1 LILKLLLM
9 GKKYTYLFFVFCFF
23 FCFSSY
29 GQNINA
35 VNDNA
40 TVTYSSNVQIAIQ
53 NALGN
58 DTYNGIPVTLSQVTI
73 TQISAST
80 NISLQPNGSVVLD
93 AGANSGTYNIFYS
106 ICDNVNTSICDYA
119 EINVFV
125 APVPIVAGN
134 DAVTISTGLT
144 APQVILENVL
154 SNDTLGGIPINISD
168 VTIQQISSTATFYF
182 SIDPATANVLV
193 ISNPPTGNYTLNYY
207 YCINGIPVPGNCAYT
222 FATITVVN
230 SLLTTINS
238 TYQDFNGDG
247 ITNVGD
253 VVNYTYSITNIGS
266 TAVSNVSITSSE
278 VNINGGPPIPILN
291 PSANNNSTYTGV
303 HVITQE
309 DINNGA
315 VVVTVQTNGT
325 LSGNPISVTTT
336 NTRNLS
342 IANGVRLNAFVDYNG
357 NGTQENG
364 EPNFTN
370 GSFQYQLNDNG
381 TIHNIISSSGEHYL
395 YETNPINS
403 YDFGYTINPAY
414 AGQYTVA
421 PSAYSNVTVANGS
434 GIVTYN
440 FAVTQVPFSDLGI
453 YIYSWIPP
461 RPGFTYENYI
471 TFFNYGNQTIA
482 SGTVTFTK
490 GNNVSI
496 LTVSPTASTTTANGF
511 TYNFTNLLPGESR
524 TITVFMQVPTI
535 PTVNLGDLVT
545 NSASITIPANDIN
558 INNNSSSLTQTIVGS
573 YDPNDKAESHG
584 PQIQHSTF
592 SANDYLTYTIRFENT
607 GTAEA
612 INIRVNDV
620 LNADLDETTVRMVTA
635 SHPYVLDRV
644 GSNLT
649 WRFDGVNL
657 EPSIPGN
664 SVIGH
669 GYIVFQVKPKAGY
682 AIGDVIPNTAN
693 IYFDFNPAIVTNTW
707 TTEFVLQ
714 LSNPEFTAM
723 NFDYYP
729 NPVKNSL
736 IISSESIIDHIE
748 IYSVLGQK
756 VKSVKMDGIQT
767 EINLSELTRGLYL
780 VKATS
785 SGQEKT
791 VKIIKE

>member
-1 LILKLLLM
+1 M
-9 GKKYTYLFFVFCFF
+9 EKKYTNLLLVFVFGLFFSTV
-23 FCFSSY
+23 SH
-29 GQNINA
+29 GQIVANNNQGSA
-35 VNDNA
+35 VN
-40 TVTYSSNVQIAIQ
+40 SNSVQIVIQ
-53 NALGN
+53 NVLGN
-58 DTYNGIPVTLSQVTI
+58 DTLNGITATLSDVTI
-73 TQISAST
+73 TQISAT
-80 NISLQPNGSVVLD
+80 NSNVSLQADGSVVVN
-93 AGANSGTYNIFYS
+93 AGTPVGNYEIYYQICAIANPNN
-106 ICDNVNTSICDYA
+106 CDTALVYVTVN
-119 EINVFV
+119 
-125 APVPIVAGN
+125 PVPLIVNN
-134 DAVTISTGLT
+134 DSATISTGLI
-144 APQVILENVL
+144 APQIVLENVL
-154 SNDTLGGIPINISD
+154 SNDTLGGIPITISD
-168 VTIQQISSTATFYF
+168 VSIEQVSSTYF
-182 SIDPATANVLV
+182 SIDMSNGNLMLV
-193 ISNPPTGNYTLNYY
+193 NSPVPPGTYALYY
-207 YCINGIPVPGNCAYT
+207 YICQVGTPNNCEVASIT
-222 FATITVVN
+222 VTVVN
-230 SLLTTINS
+230 SLLTTING

-253 VVNYTYSITNIGS
+253 VVNYTYSITNLANSAI
-266 TAVSNVSITSSE
+266 TNVSITSSE

-291 PSANNNSTYTGV
+291 PSANNNTTYTGV

-309 DINNGA
+309 DINNGS
-315 VVVTVQTNGT
+315 VVVAVQTNGT

-336 NTRNLS
+336 DIQNLN
-342 IANGVRLNAFVDYNG
+342 IANGVQLNAFIDYNG

-364 EPNFTN
+364 EPNFLY

-381 TIHNIISSSGEHYL
+381 TVHNINSSNGIHYI
-395 YETNPINS
+395 YETNPTNS
-403 YDFGYTINPAY
+403 YDFGYTISPAY
-414 AGQYTVA
+414 TAQYTVA
-421 PSAYSNVTVANGS
+421 PASYSNVTVANGS

-440 FAVTQVPFSDLGI
+440 FAVTQIPYNDLGI
-453 YIYSWIPP
+453 NVYGWMPP
-461 RPGFTYENYI
+461 RPGFEYENYI
-471 TFFNYGNQTIA
+471 TYFNYGNQTVA

-490 GNNVSI
+490 GSNVSI
-496 LTVSPTASTTTANGF
+496 LTVSQAGSTLTASGF

-524 TITVFMQVPTI
+524 TMIVNMQVPTI

-545 NSASITIPANDIN
+545 NTASITIPSNDIN
-558 INNNSSSLTQTIVGS
+558 VNNNNSSLTQTIVGS

-620 LNADLDETTVRMVTA
+620 LDADLDETTVRMVTA

-669 GYIVFQVKPKAGY
+669 GYIVFQVKPKPGY

-707 TTEFVLQ
+707 TTSFVLQ
-714 LSNPEFTAM
+714 LSNPDFMAM

-729 NPVKNSL
+729 NPVKNNL
-736 IISSESIIDHIE
+736 TISSESIIDNIE

-756 VKSVKMDGIQT
+756 VKSIKVNDIQT
-767 EINLSELTRGLYL
+767 EINLSELTQGLYF

-785 SGQEKT
+785 AGQEKT

>member
-1 LILKLLLM
+1 M
-9 GKKYTYLFFVFCFF
+9 KKNYTYFLVVLGLFVGFNSF
-23 FCFSSY
+23 
-29 GQNINA
+29 GQIVANA
-35 VNDNA
+35 DNGS
-40 TVTYSSNVQIAIQ
+40 VTNSNNFQIAIQ
-53 NALGN
+53 NVLGN
-58 DTYNGIPVTLSQVTI
+58 DTLNGIPVTLSTVTLN
-73 TQISAST
+73 QISPST
-80 NISLQPNGSVVLD
+80 NVTLQPNGSVVVD
-93 AGANSGTYNIFYS
+93 ANTPSGSYFIEYEICEIAQPNNCSYS
-106 ICDNVNTSICDYA
+106 YAQVNVNS
-119 EINVFV
+119 
-125 APVPIVAGN
+125 VPITAVSET
-134 DAVTISTGLT
+134 VTISTGLVT
-144 APQVILENVL
+144 PQIILENVL
-154 SNDTLGGIPINISD
+154 ANDTLGGIPISISD
-168 VTIQQISSTATFYF
+168 VSLQQISSTATFYF
-182 SIDPATANVLV
+182 TIDTATADV
-193 ISNPPTGNYTLNYY
+193 IVVSNPPPGNYVLNYF
-207 YCINGIPVPGNCAYT
+207 YCINGDPNNCVES

-266 TAVSNVSITSSE
+266 TAVSNISITSSE

-291 PSANNNSTYTGV
+291 PSANNNTTYTGV
-303 HVITQE
+303 HAITQE

-315 VVVTVQTNGT
+315 VVVAVQTNGT

-336 NTRNLS
+336 DTQNLN
-342 IANGVRLNAFVDYNG
+342 IANGIQLNAFVDYNG
-357 NGTQENG
+357 NGTQDNG
-364 EPNFTN
+364 EPNFLY

-381 TIHNIISSSGEHYL
+381 TVHNIYSSNGMHYL
-395 YETNPINS
+395 YETNPTNS
-403 YDFGYTINPAY
+403 YDFGFTINPAY
-414 AGQYTVA
+414 TAQYTVA
-421 PSAYSNVTVANGS
+421 PASYSNITVANGS

-440 FAVTQVPFSDLGI
+440 FAVTQIPYNDLAV
-453 YIYSWIPP
+453 YLYSSLPP
-461 RPGFTYENYI
+461 RPGFTY
-471 TFFNYGNQTIA
+471 FNTIYFTNNGNQTIA
-482 SGTVTFTK
+482 SGTVNFNI
-490 GNNVSI
+490 NNVVTI
-496 LTVSPTASTTTANGF
+496 VSVAPNGSVPFAGGF
-511 TYNFTNLLPGESR
+511 TYNFTNLIPGETR
-524 TITVFMQVPTI
+524 GIYITMEVPTI
-535 PTVNLGDLVT
+535 PTVQLGDLLT
-545 NSASITIPANDIN
+545 NTATVSIPAGDIN
-558 INNNSSSLTQTIVGS
+558 LNNNTSSLSQTIVGS

-612 INIRVNDV
+612 INIRVDDV
-620 LNADLDETTVRMVTA
+620 LNADLDETTVRMVAA

-649 WRFDGVNL
+649 WRFNGINL

-669 GYIVFQVKPKAGY
+669 GYIVFQVKPKSGY
-682 AIGDVIPNTAN
+682 VIGDVIPNTAY

-714 LSNPEFTAM
+714 LSNPDFAFHD
-723 NFDYYP
+723 FDYYP

-736 IISSESIIDHIE
+736 TISSESTIDTIE

-756 VKSVKMDGIQT
+756 VTSIKVNDIQA
-767 EINLSELTRGLYL
+767 EINVSELTRGLYF

>member
-1 LILKLLLM
+1 M
-9 GKKYTYLFFVFCFF
+9 GKKYTYLLLLFVFGLFF
-23 FCFSSY
+23 SQSSY
-29 GQNINA
+29 GQMLAN
-35 VNDNA
+35 NDQGS
-40 TVTYSSNVQIAIQ
+40 VTYSNTVQIAIQ
-53 NALGN
+53 NVLGN
-58 DTYNGIPVTLSQVTI
+58 DTLNGIPVTLSDVTFS
-73 TQISAST
+73 QISST
-80 NISLQPNGSVVLD
+80 THVTLQPNGSVVVN
-93 AGANSGTYNIFYS
+93 AGAPTGYYEIFYDVCQ
-106 ICDNVNTSICDYA
+106 IGNPGNCDYA
-119 EINVFV
+119 FAYVTVN
-125 APVPIVAGN
+125 PVPIVAN
-134 DAVTISTGLT
+134 SDAVTISTGLVV
-144 APQVILENVL
+144 PQIILENVL
-154 SNDTLGGIPINISD
+154 SNDTLGGIPISISD
-168 VTIQQISSTATFYF
+168 AYIQQISSTASTYF
-182 SIDPATANVLV
+182 SIDYSTANVLV
-193 ISNPPTGNYTLNYY
+193 ISNPPPGIYTLEYY
-207 YCINGIPVPGNCAYT
+207 YCINSCTNA

-253 VVNYTYSITNIGS
+253 VVNYTYSITNIGN
-266 TAVSNVSITSSE
+266 TAVSNISITSSE
-278 VNINGGPPIPILN
+278 VNINGGPPIPLLN
-291 PSANNNSTYTGV
+291 PSANNNTTYTGV

-309 DINNGA
+309 DINNGS
-315 VVVTVQTNGT
+315 VVVGVQTNGT

-336 NTRNLS
+336 DTQSLN
-342 IANGVRLNAFVDYNG
+342 IANGVQLNAFIDYNG

-364 EPNFTN
+364 EPNFLY

-381 TIHNIISSSGEHYL
+381 TVHNIISSNGIHYL
-395 YETNPINS
+395 YETNPTNS
-403 YDFGYTINPAY
+403 YDFGFTINPAY
-414 AGQYTVA
+414 TSQYSVA
-421 PSAYSNVTVANGS
+421 PASYANVTVANGS

-440 FAVTQVPFSDLGI
+440 FAVTQIPYSDLGI
-453 YIYSWIPP
+453 NVYGWIPP
-461 RPGFTYENYI
+461 RPGFDYENYV
-471 TFFNYGNQTIA
+471 TYFNYGNQTIA

-490 GNNVSI
+490 GSNVSI
-496 LTVSPTASTTTANGF
+496 LSVSPSGSTPTAGGF

-524 TITVFMQVPTI
+524 TFAVMMQVPTI

-545 NSASITIPANDIN
+545 NTASISIPSNDIN
-558 INNNSSSLTQTIVGS
+558 VNNNSSSLTQTIVGS

-592 SANDYLTYTIRFENT
+592 STNDYLTYTIRFENT

-620 LNADLDETTVRMVTA
+620 LDADLDETTVRMVTA

-669 GYIVFQVKPKAGY
+669 GYIVFQVKPKPGY
-682 AIGDVIPNTAN
+682 IIGDVIPNTAN

-714 LSNPEFTAM
+714 LSNPDFTAM
-723 NFDYYP
+723 DFEYYP

-736 IISSESIIDHIE
+736 TLSSETIINNIE

-756 VKSVKMDGIQT
+756 VKSFKVDGIQT
-767 EINLSELTRGLYL
+767 EINLSELNQGLYFIK
-780 VKATS
+780 VTS
-785 SGQEKT
+785 AGQEKT

>member
-1 LILKLLLM
+1 M
-9 GKKYTYLFFVFCFF
+9 KKNYTYLLMVLGLFVSFNSF
-23 FCFSSY
+23 
-29 GQNINA
+29 GQIVAN
-35 VNDNA
+35 VDNGS
-40 TVTYSSNVQIAIQ
+40 VPNSNNVQIAIQ
-53 NALGN
+53 NVLGN
-58 DTYNGIPVTLSQVTI
+58 DTLNGISVTLSTVTLN
-73 TQISAST
+73 QISPST
-80 NISLQPNGSVVLD
+80 NVTLQPNGSVVVD
-93 AGANSGTYNIFYS
+93 ANTPSGSYFIEYEICEIAQPNNCSYS
-106 ICDNVNTSICDYA
+106 YAQVNVNS
-119 EINVFV
+119 
-125 APVPIVAGN
+125 VPINAVSET
-134 DAVTISTGLT
+134 VTISTGLT
-144 APQVILENVL
+144 TPQIVLENVL
-154 SNDTLGGIPINISD
+154 ANDTLGGIPISISD
-168 VTIQQISSTATFYF
+168 VTLQQTSSTATFYF
-182 SIDPATANVLV
+182 SINPATADVMV
-193 ISNPPTGNYTLNYY
+193 VSNPPPGNYVLNYY
-207 YCINGIPVPGNCAYT
+207 YCLNGDPSNCVES
-222 FATITVVN
+222 FATIRVVN

-266 TAVSNVSITSSE
+266 TAVSNISITSAE
-278 VNINGGPPIPILN
+278 VNINGGPPIPLLN
-291 PSANNNSTYTGV
+291 PSANNNTTYTGV
-303 HVITQE
+303 HAITQE
-309 DINNGA
+309 DINNGS
-315 VVVTVQTNGT
+315 VVVAIQTNGT

-336 NTRNLS
+336 DTQNLN
-342 IANGVRLNAFVDYNG
+342 IANGIQLNAFLDYNG
-357 NGTQENG
+357 NGTQDNG
-364 EPNFTN
+364 EANFLY

-381 TIHNIISSSGEHYL
+381 TVHNINSSNGMHYL
-395 YETNPINS
+395 YETNPTNS
-403 YDFGYTINPAY
+403 YDFGFTINPAY
-414 AGQYTVA
+414 TAQYTVA
-421 PSAYSNVTVANGS
+421 PASYANVTVANGS

-440 FAVTQVPFSDLGI
+440 FAVTQIPYSDLGI
-453 YIYSWIPP
+453 AVYGWVPP
-461 RPGFTYENYI
+461 RPGFTYENYV
-471 TFFNYGNQTIA
+471 TYFNYGNQTIA

-496 LTVSPTASTTTANGF
+496 LTVTPSGSTPTAGGF
-511 TYNFTNLLPGESR
+511 TYNFTNLTPGESR
-524 TITVFMQVPTI
+524 TIAVTMQVPTI
-535 PTVNLGDLVT
+535 PTVSLGDLVT
-545 NSASITIPANDIN
+545 NTASISIPSNDIN
-558 INNNSSSLTQTIVGS
+558 VNNNNSSLTQTIVGS

-612 INIRVNDV
+612 INIRVDDV

-644 GSNLT
+644 GSHLT

-682 AIGDVIPNTAN
+682 VIGDVIPNTAN

-714 LSNPEFTAM
+714 LSNPDFAF
-723 NFDYYP
+723 NDFDYYP

-736 IISSESIIDHIE
+736 TISSESTIDSIE

-756 VKSVKMDGIQT
+756 VKSIKVNDIQT
-767 EINLSELTRGLYL
+767 EIDLSELNRGLYF

-791 VKIIKE
+791 IKIIKE

>member
-1 LILKLLLM
+1 MKKNYNDLLLLFVF
-9 GKKYTYLFFVFCFF
+9 GLFF
-23 FCFSSY
+23 SQTSL
-29 GQNINA
+29 GQIVA
-35 VNDNA
+35 NDDQGS
-40 TVTYSSNVQIAIQ
+40 VTNSNTVQIAIQ
-53 NALGN
+53 NVLGN
-58 DTYNGIPVTLSQVTI
+58 DTLNGIPVTLSQVTL
-73 TQISAST
+73 TQVSATSSNVT
-80 NISLQPNGSVVLD
+80 IQPNGSVTVD
-93 AGANSGTYNIFYS
+93 PQASSGYYVITYEICEIANPNNCSTS
-106 ICDNVNTSICDYA
+106 WAEVTVNS
-119 EINVFV
+119 
-125 APVPIVAGN
+125 VPIVAN
-134 DAVTISTGLT
+134 SDAVTISTGLVG
-144 APQVILENVL
+144 PQIILENVL
-154 SNDTLGGIPINISD
+154 SNDTLGGIPISISD
-168 VTIQQISSTATFYF
+168 VNIQQISSTATFYF
-182 SIDPATANVLV
+182 YIDTSTANIVLS
-193 ISNPPTGNYTLNYY
+193 SNPPPGNYTLNYY
-207 YCINGIPVPGNCAYT
+207 YCINDDPNNCVEA

-238 TYQDFNGDG
+238 TYQDLNGDG

-266 TAVSNVSITSSE
+266 TAVSTISVSSTE
-278 VNINGGPPIPILN
+278 VNINGGPPIPLLN
-291 PSANNNSTYTGV
+291 PGANNNTTYTGV

-309 DINNGA
+309 DINNGS
-315 VVVTVQTNGT
+315 VVVAVQTNGT
-325 LSGNPISVTTT
+325 LTGNPISITTMDT
-336 NTRNLS
+336 QNLN
-342 IANGVRLNAFVDYNG
+342 IANGIQLNAFIDYNG

-364 EPNFTN
+364 EPNFLY

-381 TIHNIISSSGEHYL
+381 TTHNIISSNGIHYL
-395 YETNPINS
+395 YETNPTNS
-403 YDFGYTINPAY
+403 YDFGFTINPAY
-414 AGQYTVA
+414 AAQYSVTPASFSNITV
-421 PSAYSNVTVANGS
+421 PNGS

-440 FAVTQVPFSDLGI
+440 FAVTQIPYSDLGI
-453 YIYSWIPP
+453 AVYSWIPP

-471 TFFNYGNQTIA
+471 TYFNYGNQTIA

-490 GNNVSI
+490 ASNVSI
-496 LTVSPTASTTTANGF
+496 LTVTPSGSTPTAGGF
-511 TYNFTNLLPGESR
+511 TYNFTNLIPGESR
-524 TITVFMQVPTI
+524 TIAVTMQVPTI
-535 PTVNLGDLVT
+535 PTVSLGDLVT
-545 NSASITIPANDIN
+545 NMASISIPSNDIN
-558 INNNSSSLTQTIVGS
+558 VNNNSSSLTQTIVGS

-620 LNADLDETTVRMVTA
+620 LDADLDETTVRMVAA

-669 GYIVFQVKPKAGY
+669 GYIVFQVKPKAGFV
-682 AIGDVIPNTAN
+682 IGDVIPNTAN

-714 LSNPEFTAM
+714 LSNPDFTAM

-736 IISSESIIDHIE
+736 TISSETFIDQVE

-756 VKSVKMDGIQT
+756 VKSVKVDGIQT
-767 EINLSELTRGLYL
+767 EINLSELTRGMYF
-780 VKATS
+780 VKVTNA
-785 SGQEKT
+785 GQEKT

>member
-1 LILKLLLM
+1 M
-9 GKKYTYLFFVFCFF
+9 KKNYTYLLLVLGLFVGFNSF
-23 FCFSSY
+23 
-29 GQNINA
+29 GQIVANIDNGSV
-35 VNDNA
+35 VN
-40 TVTYSSNVQIAIQ
+40 SNNIQIAIQ
-53 NALGN
+53 NVLGN
-58 DTYNGIPVTLSQVTI
+58 DTLNGIPVTLSTVTLN
-73 TQISAST
+73 QISPST
-80 NISLQPNGSVVLD
+80 NVTLQPNGSVVVE
-93 AGANSGTYNIFYS
+93 ANTPSGSYLIEYEICEIAQPNNCSYS
-106 ICDNVNTSICDYA
+106 YAQVNVNS
-119 EINVFV
+119 
-125 APVPIVAGN
+125 VPIN
-134 DAVTISTGLT
+134 AVSETVTVSTGLVT
-144 APQVILENVL
+144 PQIVLENVL
-154 SNDTLGGIPINISD
+154 ANDTLGGIPISISE
-168 VTIQQISSTATFYF
+168 VNLQQVSSTATFYF
-182 SIDPATANVLV
+182 SIDPATADVV
-193 ISNPPTGNYTLNYY
+193 VVSNPPPGTYVLNYY
-207 YCINGIPVPGNCAYT
+207 YCINNDPNNCVES

-266 TAVSNVSITSSE
+266 TAVSNISITSTE

-291 PSANNNSTYTGV
+291 PSANNNNTYTGV

-309 DINNGA
+309 DINNGS
-315 VVVTVQTNGT
+315 VVVAVQTNGT
-325 LSGNPISVTTT
+325 LSGNPISVTSPDTQ
-336 NTRNLS
+336 NLN
-342 IANGVRLNAFVDYNG
+342 IANGIQLNAFIDYNG

-364 EPNFTN
+364 EPNFLY

-381 TIHNIISSSGEHYL
+381 TIHNIIASNGTHYL
-395 YETNPINS
+395 YETNPTNS
-403 YDFGYTINPAY
+403 YDFGYTIDPAY
-414 AGQYTVA
+414 ASQYTVA
-421 PSAYSNVTVANGS
+421 PSSYSNVTVANGS

-440 FAVTQVPFSDLGI
+440 FAVTQIPYSDLSVEI
-453 YIYSWIPP
+453 YPWIPP
-461 RPGFTYENYI
+461 RPGFTYDNYI
-471 TFFNYGNQTIA
+471 IYYNNGNQTIA
-482 SGTVTFTK
+482 SGTVTFTRSS
-490 GNNVSI
+490 NVSI
-496 LTVSPTASTTTANGF
+496 LTVAPSGSTPTAGGF
-511 TYNFTNLLPGESR
+511 TFNFTNLLPGESR
-524 TITVFMQVPTI
+524 TMVVNMQVPTI

-545 NSASITIPANDIN
+545 NTVSVSIPNNDIN

-612 INIRVNDV
+612 INIRVNDI
-620 LNADLDETTVRMVTA
+620 LDADLDETTVRMVAA

-649 WRFDGVNL
+649 WRFDGINL

-669 GYIVFQVKPKAGY
+669 GYIVFQVKPKPGFV
-682 AIGDVIPNTAN
+682 IGDVIPNTAN

-714 LSNPEFTAM
+714 LSNPDFTATT
-723 NFDYYP
+723 FDYYP
-729 NPVKNSL
+729 NPVKNNL
-736 IISSESIIDHIE
+736 TISSETTIDMIE

-756 VKSVKMDGIQT
+756 VKSIKVNDIQT
-767 EINLSELTRGLYL
+767 EINLSELTRGLYF
-780 VKATS
+780 VKASS

>member
-1 LILKLLLM
+1 MK
-9 GKKYTYLFFVFCFF
+9 KKYTDLLLVFVFGLFLSQTSF
-23 FCFSSY
+23 
-29 GQNINA
+29 GQIVAN
-35 VNDNA
+35 NDQGS
-40 TVTYSSNVQIAIQ
+40 VTNSNTVQIAIQ
-53 NALGN
+53 NVLGN
-58 DTYNGIPVTLSQVTI
+58 DTLNGIPVTLSEVTLTQV
-73 TQISAST
+73 SATSA
-80 NISLQPNGSVVLD
+80 NVFLQPNGSIVVNPNAS
-93 AGANSGTYNIFYS
+93 AGFFEVTYQICNNNNITSCNVATAFITVTPPPSVLTIGPDSTTVSSGT
-106 ICDNVNTSICDYA
+106 
-119 EINVFV
+119 
-125 APVPIVAGN
+125 
-134 DAVTISTGLT
+134 L
-144 APQVILENVL
+144 APQIILENIL
-154 SNDTLGGIPINISD
+154 SNDTLNGIPITIND
-168 VTIQQISSTATFYF
+168 VTIFSQVSSTAFNYF
-182 SIDPATANVLV
+182 NIDSA
-193 ISNPPTGNYTLNYY
+193 TGNVNLIANGAPPGVYDLTYY
-207 YCINGIPVPGNCAYT
+207 YCRNTTPFNCAYGT
-222 FATITVVN
+222 VLVTVVSTLQTTITGA
-230 SLLTTINS
+230 
-238 TYQDFNGDG
+238 YQDLNGDG

-253 VVNYTYSITNIGS
+253 VVNYSYSITNIGS
-266 TAVSNVSITSSE
+266 TAVTNISVNSTE

-291 PSANNNSTYTGV
+291 PSANNNTAYTGV

-309 DINNGA
+309 DINTGL
-315 VVVTVQTNGT
+315 VVVAVQTNGI
-325 LSGNPISVTTT
+325 LSGNPISVATT
-336 NTRNLS
+336 NTQNLNV
-342 IANGVRLNAFVDYNG
+342 ANGVQLNAFLDYNS

-364 EPNFTN
+364 EPNFLY

-381 TIHNIISSSGEHYL
+381 TVHNINSSTGMHYI
-395 YETNPINS
+395 YETNPANS
-403 YDFGYTINPAY
+403 YDFGYTLSPAY
-414 AGQYTVA
+414 TAQYSVTQA
-421 PSAYSNVTVANGS
+421 SYSNVTVPNGS

-440 FAVTQVPFSDLGI
+440 FAVTQIPYIDLGI
-453 YIYSWIPP
+453 NVYGWVPP

-471 TFFNYGNQTIA
+471 TYFNHGNQTIA
-482 SGTVTFTK
+482 SGTVTFSK
-490 GNNVSI
+490 GSNVSI
-496 LTVSPTASTTTANGF
+496 LTVSPSGSTPTANGF

-524 TITVFMQVPTI
+524 TMIVNMQVPTI

-545 NSASITIPANDIN
+545 NTASITIPSNDIN

-620 LNADLDETTVRMVTA
+620 LNADLDETTVRMVAA

-669 GYIVFQVKPKAGY
+669 GYIVFQVKPKPGY

-707 TTEFVLQ
+707 TTQFVLQ
-714 LSNPEFTAM
+714 LSNPDFTAM

-736 IISSESIIDHIE
+736 TISSESMIDNIE

-756 VKSVKMDGIQT
+756 VTSLKVDSIQT
-767 EINLSELTRGLYL
+767 EINVSELTRGLYF
-780 VKATS
+780 VKVTS

>member
-1 LILKLLLM
+1 M
-9 GKKYTYLFFVFCFF
+9 EKKYTYLLLLFIFGLFF
-23 FCFSSY
+23 SQTSY
-29 GQNINA
+29 GQIVAN
-35 VNDNA
+35 NDA
-40 TVTYSSNVQIAIQ
+40 GTVTNSNTVQIAIQ
-53 NALGN
+53 NVLGN
-58 DTYNGIPVTLSQVTI
+58 DTLNGIPVTLSEVTL
-73 TQISAST
+73 TQISSSAQ
-80 NISLQPNGSVVLD
+80 ISLQPNGSVVVNPGAP
-93 AGANSGTYNIFYS
+93 AGNYEIYYNICQIS
-106 ICDNVNTSICDYA
+106 NPGNCDAAFAYVTVN
-119 EINVFV
+119 
-125 APVPIVAGN
+125 PVPIVVNG
-134 DAVTISTGLT
+134 DVVTISTGLST
-144 APQVILENVL
+144 PQIVLENVL
-154 SNDTLGGIPINISD
+154 SNDTLGGIPISISD
-168 VTIQQISSTATFYF
+168 VNIQQISSTASTYF
-182 SIDPATANVLV
+182 SIDPATANILV
-193 ISNPPTGNYTLNYY
+193 ISNPPPGDYYIDYY
-207 YCINGIPVPGNCAYT
+207 YCIGSGPNNCVST
-222 FATITVVN
+222 FAIITVVN

-238 TYQDFNGDG
+238 TYQDFNADG

-266 TAVSNVSITSSE
+266 TAVSNISVSSTE
-278 VNINGGPPIPILN
+278 VNINGGPPIPLLN
-291 PSANNNSTYTGV
+291 PSANNNTTYTGV

-309 DINNGA
+309 DINNGS
-315 VVVTVQTNGT
+315 VVVAVQTNGT

-336 NTRNLS
+336 DTQNLN
-342 IANGVRLNAFVDYNG
+342 IANGIQLNAFIDYNG

-364 EPNFTN
+364 EPNFLY

-381 TIHNIISSSGEHYL
+381 TVHNIISSNGIHYL
-395 YETNPINS
+395 YETNPTNS
-403 YDFGYTINPAY
+403 YDFGYTISPAY
-414 AGQYTVA
+414 TLQYSVA
-421 PSAYSNVTVANGS
+421 PASYSNVTVANGS

-440 FAVTQVPFSDLGI
+440 FAVTQIPYSDLGI
-453 YIYSWIPP
+453 NVYGWIPP

-471 TFFNYGNQTIA
+471 TYFNYGNQTIA

-490 GNNVSI
+490 ASNVSI
-496 LTVSPTASTTTANGF
+496 LSVAPSGSTPTANGF

-524 TITVFMQVPTI
+524 TMIVNMLVPTI

-545 NSASITIPANDIN
+545 NTASISIPSNDIN
-558 INNNSSSLTQTIVGS
+558 VNNNSSSLTQTIVGS

-620 LNADLDETTVRMVTA
+620 LDADLDETTVRMVTA

-669 GYIVFQVKPKAGY
+669 GYIVFQVKPKPGY
-682 AIGDVIPNTAN
+682 AIGDIIPNTAN

-714 LSNPEFTAM
+714 LSNPDFTAM
-723 NFDYYP
+723 DFEYYP
-729 NPVKNSL
+729 NPVKNNL
-736 IISSESIIDHIE
+736 TISSESIINKIE

-756 VKSVKMDGIQT
+756 VKSVKVNDIQT
-767 EINLSELTRGLYL
+767 EINLSELTQGLYF
-780 VKATS
+780 VKAIS
-785 SGQEKT
+785 AGQEKT
-791 VKIIKE
+791 IKIIKE